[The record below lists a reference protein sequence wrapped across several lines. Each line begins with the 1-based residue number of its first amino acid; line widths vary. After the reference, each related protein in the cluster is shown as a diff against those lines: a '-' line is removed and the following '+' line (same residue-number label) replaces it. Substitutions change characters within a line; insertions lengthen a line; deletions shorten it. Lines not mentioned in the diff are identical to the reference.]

1 MTTRSIRRATLTALV
16 FTALAG
22 GAVAET
28 PPPGQG
34 PDHRRME
41 RGQQHERHGMRGQMR
56 MGGMMHMLGLADM
69 RPGMKIEFSEGRLAF
84 LKAELKI
91 TDAQT
96 KAWDAFAAAMRDNAT
111 KLNEVFG
118 AADREAMSKMNPAE
132 RLGWYEKSLGARLDA
147 VKRARGAF
155 EPLYAALGDEQ
166 KKTFDRLLPT
176 GGRFMAMR
184 DRMRDRM
191 RQRMEQHRGHT
202 PGQPP
207 AQPGQPPRQ

>member
-1 MTTRSIRRATLTALV
+1 MTPRSIRRATLTALL

-22 GAVAET
+22 AAIAET

-34 PDHRRME
+34 PGQPRMGPGQHRE
-41 RGQQHERHGMRGQMR
+41 GQGMQRRWQ
-56 MGGMMHMLGLADM
+56 MGGMMHMLGLADL

-91 TDAQT
+91 TEAQS
-96 KAWDAFAAAMRDNAT
+96 KAWDAFAAALRDNAA

-118 AADREAMSKMNPAE
+118 AADREALAKLNHAE
-132 RLGWYEKSLGARLDA
+132 RLAWQEKSLGARLDA

-184 DRMRDRM
+184 DRMR
-191 RQRMEQHRGHT
+191 QRMEHRRGQ
-202 PGQPP
+202 QPP